1 MNRVFFKTLV
11 EHEIPIE
18 LKNELEVGDTLKS
31 VDQCLNIK
39 MDNAEAIDKMR
50 YLHLVRQ
57 ALTQMQA
64 GLWLTSAN
72 SV

>member
-39 MDNAEAIDKMR
+39 MDNAEAIDIW
-50 YLHLVRQ
+50 YVRR
-57 ALTQMQA
+57 
-64 GLWLTSAN
+64 
-72 SV
+72 